1 MPDKSVVFRTMAE
14 RFEDMLTGGH
24 PNSLGRTVEV
34 VERVLADTDRFEEL
48 FDCYE
53 SGDEVVRLRTS
64 SAMKRV
70 EDRRH
75 DLLVPY
81 IDRFIE
87 EIGSLDQASAQWTLA
102 QLFACMSADLDKDQR
117 VGALAIMKRNLENHS
132 DWIVLNTTMETLT
145 EWAGDDPALA
155 RWLRPR
161 LERHRRD
168 SRKAVAKRAAKMLLA
183 LDR

>member
-1 MPDKSVVFRTMAE
+1 MVVMAMAE
-14 RFEDMLTGGH
+14 TFEDMLTGGH

-34 VERVLADTDRFEEL
+34 VERVLAEPDRFEEL

-53 SGDEVVRLRTS
+53 SADEVVRLRTS

-70 EDRRH
+70 EDEQH

-81 IDRFIE
+81 INRFID
-87 EIGSLDQASAQWTLA
+87 EIGVLDQASSQWTLA
-102 QLFACMSADLDKDQR
+102 QLFARLSGDLDPAQR
-117 VGALAIMKRNLENHS
+117 DAALRIMKRNLDQHE

-145 EWAGDDPALA
+145 DWAGEDADLA
-155 RWLRPR
+155 GWLRPR
-161 LERHRRD
+161 LERHSKD
-168 SRKAVAKRAAKMLLA
+168 GRKSVAKRAGKMLLA

>member
-1 MPDKSVVFRTMAE
+1 MIVMAMAE
-14 RFEDMLTGGH
+14 TFEDMLTGGH

-34 VERVLADTDRFEEL
+34 VERVLADPDRFEEL

-53 SGDEVVRLRTS
+53 SADEVVRLRTS

-70 EDRRH
+70 EAERH

-81 IDRFIE
+81 INCFID
-87 EIGSLDQASAQWTLA
+87 EIGALDQASAQWTLA
-102 QLFACMSADLDKDQR
+102 QLFARLSGDLDPAQR
-117 VGALAIMKRNLENHS
+117 EGALAIMKRNLDHHG

-145 EWAGDDPALA
+145 QWAGADAELA

-161 LERHRRD
+161 LERHGGD
-168 SRKAVAKRAAKMLLA
+168 SRKAVAKRAAKMLRA